1 MGGMN
6 SVRNKK
12 IDKYVKEGMTEDE
25 AIMRADEESQVRTE
39 KQNPATK
46 KVLSDL
52 GTNAADVEK
61 VMMDKNVKR
70 TGEKDWPNGTKPK
83 PKTTTKE
90 KTAFED
96 ITGMSP
102 DWIEKLKG
110 KVGSKKKYPSNLELL
125 MYGKDWYDKKGKFL
139 PKGK

>member
-25 AIMRADEESQVRTE
+25 AIMRADKESQVRTE

-46 KVLSDL
+46 KVYADA
-52 GTNAADVEK
+52 GTNAADIEK
-61 VMMDKNVKR
+61 MMDKNVMTTAEENDFSELKR
-70 TGEKDWPNGTKPK
+70 
-83 PKTTTKE
+83 
-90 KTAFED
+90 
-96 ITGMSP
+96 
-102 DWIEKLKG
+102 

-125 MYGKDWYDKKGKFL
+125 MYGKDWWDKKGKNL